1 MSVCVYTYAYTYLH
15 THTSTFRGDNFW
27 QVISYLKLS
36 SLSLRRLNTAKM
48 YIVTIPLI
56 QKELMVLK
64 GYFHQLSI
72 IGWIKCPSSHCIYN

>member
-15 THTSTFRGDNFW
+15 THTFTFTGENFW

-48 YIVTIPLI
+48 YIVTVPLI

-64 GYFHQLSI
+64 GYFHQPSI
-72 IGWIKCPSSHCIYN
+72 YVCVCVRVCVCVYE